1 MYIEVDKQK
10 NLRTLSLIYSRVTI
24 TMRELTH
31 FCVTSFIRSLA
42 RSFACTSNLMAFCIK
57 EGRYISG
64 MRVRNDTLGYGVIIG
79 LIKAADLAAQLS
91 VDNL

>member
-1 MYIEVDKQK
+1 MYIG
-10 NLRTLSLIYSRVTI
+10 S
-24 TMRELTH
+24 H
-31 FCVTSFIRSLA
+31 
-42 RSFACTSNLMAFCIK
+42 SNDLMAFCIK
-57 EGRYISG
+57 EGRYLG